1 MVNILKKIH
10 TKNQKPKQ
18 QQQQQQKK
26 KTTITILTYK
36 TNQNNSNFLSR
47 FLSVMSDYRCGLT
60 FYRISPNIIK
70 T

>member
-18 QQQQQQKK
+18 QQQQQQQKNNNNNN
-26 KTTITILTYK
+26 TNLQ
-36 TNQNNSNFLSR
+36 NQNNSNFLSR

>member
-26 KTTITILTYK
+26 KK
-36 TNQNNSNFLSR
+36 NNNNTNLQN
-47 FLSVMSDYRCGLT
+47 
-60 FYRISPNIIK
+60 
-70 T
+70 